1 MISLFFRMAGK
12 DHGLMASNSPGK
24 SATFVMVKNT
34 FPMVKVRSSSS
45 RIQIVYTYTYICI
58 YILEASRVKLAR
70 FFLDAD
76 MKPCKNNELHPDES
90 LPCGDEYR
98 FYRVQR
104 PFMVWICMN
113 G

>member
-1 MISLFFRMAGK
+1 
-12 DHGLMASNSPGK
+12 
-24 SATFVMVKNT
+24 
-34 FPMVKVRSSSS
+34 MVKVRSSSS
-45 RIQIVYTYTYICI
+45 RIQIVYTYTYIYVYI
-58 YILEASRVKLAR
+58 YIYMYIYWKRVGLSSLD